1 MFQSFEMLQI
11 RGGQKMKKTIMIV
24 EDEQFF
30 HDLYEAM
37 LEDTDY
43 RIIHAYDGDDALSK
57 LEEEKPDLII
67 LDIVLD
73 MMTGDTFLLYLKG
86 IPEYEDTPVVII
98 SAFTKEHYKNL
109 KKTDP
114 NLVFIDKLYLTKERL
129 LDEVEKKLCY
139 SSNEVYA

>member
-1 MFQSFEMLQI
+1 
-11 RGGQKMKKTIMIV
+11 MKKTIMIV
-24 EDEQFF
+24 EDEQHF
-30 HDLYEAM
+30 HDLYENL

-43 RIIHAYDGDDALSK
+43 RIISAYDGDEALSK

-86 IPEYEDTPVVII
+86 IPEYKDTPVVII
-98 SAFTKEHYKNL
+98 SAFSEKHYKNL

-114 NLVFIDKLYLTKERL
+114 NLAFIDKLYLTKRRL
-129 LDEVEKKLCY
+129 LDEVEEKL
-139 SSNEVYA
+139 